1 MIKDVKNDIVFTPD
15 YFAEFMCDLAEITCE
30 STVLDNAA
38 GSGQLII
45 PALKRGASAVAVEY
59 NGEVYRALEENLN
72 TFGNKATSICCDGL
86 NVEEE
91 LLKDID
97 TVLINPPYSFDGAG
111 LIFAYEASKNMKAGK
126 MVVLVPS
133 SAGDKQDWTSKVLE
147 NNTLKASIMCAD
159 IFKGFASVNVSVYVF
174 ECGRPHKADDIVTF
188 IDFTNDGYT
197 RSGRKTQKG
206 KVTNT
211 NKAEERYKE
220 VVDIVLHDK
229 EPELLKDKVIK
240 DTLKETS
247 NWSYSSHV
255 VIDTTPTEED
265 FKKVVAD
272 YLAYK
277 CKMLLQNADNAHT
290 HE

>member
-15 YFAEFMCDLAEITCE
+15 YFAEFMCDLAEITCK

-59 NGEVYRALEENLN
+59 NGEVYRALEENLS
-72 TFGNKATSICCDGL
+72 TFGDKATTICCDGL
-86 NVEEE
+86 NVEAE

-111 LIFAYEASKNMKAGK
+111 LIFAYEASKNMKTGK

-147 NNTLKASIMCAD
+147 NNTLIASISCAD
-159 IFKGFASVNVSVYVF
+159 IFKGFASVDVSVFVF
-174 ECGRPHKADDIVTF
+174 ECGRTHKADDAVTF

-211 NKAEERYKE
+211 NKATERYKE

-229 EPELLKDKVIK
+229 EPDLLKDNVIK
-240 DTLKETS
+240 DTLKES
-247 NWSYSSHV
+247 NSWSYRSHV

-265 FKKVVAD
+265 FKRTVAA
-272 YLAYK
+272 YLDWK
-277 CKMLLQNADNAHT
+277 IKNALDQST
-290 HE
+290 RGV

>member
-15 YFAEFMCDLAEITCE
+15 YFAEFMCDLAEITCK

-59 NGEVYRALEENLN
+59 NGEVYRALEENLS
-72 TFGNKATSICCDGL
+72 TFGDKATTICCDGL
-86 NVEEE
+86 NVEAE

-111 LIFAYEASKNMKAGK
+111 LIFAYEASKNMKTGK

-147 NNTLKASIMCAD
+147 NNTLIASISCAD
-159 IFKGFASVNVSVYVF
+159 IFKGFASVDVSVFVF
-174 ECGRPHKADDIVTF
+174 ECGRTHKADDVVTF

-211 NKAEERYKE
+211 NKATERYKE

-229 EPELLKDKVIK
+229 EPDLLTDNVIK
-240 DTLKETS
+240 DTLKES
-247 NWSYSSHV
+247 NSWSYRSHV

-265 FKKVVAD
+265 FKRTVAA
-272 YLAYK
+272 YLDWK
-277 CKMLLQNADNAHT
+277 IKNALSQST
-290 HE
+290 RGV

>member
-15 YFAEFMCDLAEITCE
+15 YFAEFMCDLAEITCK

-59 NGEVYRALEENLN
+59 NGEVYRALEENLS
-72 TFGNKATSICCDGL
+72 TFGNKATTICCDGL
-86 NVEEE
+86 NVEAE

-111 LIFAYEASKNMKAGK
+111 LIFAYEASKNMTTGK

-147 NNTLKASIMCAD
+147 NNTLIASISCAD
-159 IFKGFASVNVSVYVF
+159 IFKGFASVDVSVFVF
-174 ECGRPHKADDIVTF
+174 ECGRAHKADDVVTF

-211 NKAEERYKE
+211 NKATERYKE

-229 EPELLKDKVIK
+229 DPQLLKDNVIK
-240 DTLKETS
+240 DNLKETS
-247 NWSYSSHV
+247 SWSYRSHV
-255 VIDTTPTEED
+255 VVDTTPTEED
-265 FKKVVAD
+265 FKRTVAA
-272 YLAYK
+272 YLDWK
-277 CKMLLQNADNAHT
+277 IKNALSQST
-290 HE
+290 RGV